1 MSEVLKKFNGII
13 LAAGFSMRMNEW
25 KPQVKINGI
34 PMAIHSINS
43 MIQFCEKL
51 ILVGG
56 FNYSELNELIRSHSV
71 LINGNLENIIVIENK
86 KYLNGMLSSVKCG
99 LSLAGKSADG
109 IFILPG
115 DMPFVSAKTFAD
127 MVLQFSDDKYD
138 VFIPAV
144 LLNSSDGNNG
154 KPIKKGHP
162 VLINS
167 EIVKTLLEDE
177 QEVNFRNILKKFR
190 QKICMVEDEGI
201 FLDIDNSIDLAKA
214 AKYFEKI
221 IMKKEALID

>member
-1 MSEVLKKFNGII
+1 MSEVIKKFNGII
-13 LAAGFSMRMNEW
+13 LSAGLSMRMNKW

-34 PMAIHSINS
+34 PMIIYSINS

-56 FNYSELNELIRSHSV
+56 FNYSELNELIKNNSD

-86 KYLNGMLSSVKCG
+86 KYLSGMLSSVKCG
-99 LSLAGKSADG
+99 ISLSGKSADG

-115 DMPFVSAKTFAD
+115 DMPFVSAKTFVN
-127 MVLQFSDDKYD
+127 MILQFSDDKYD
-138 VFIPAV
+138 VFLPAV
-144 LLNSSDGNNG
+144 LLNSSEGNNG

-167 EIVKTLLEDE
+167 EIVKTILEDE

-190 QKICMVEDEGI
+190 QKICMVEDEGVC
-201 FLDIDNSIDLAKA
+201 LDIDNNIDLAIA
-214 AKYFEKI
+214 AGYFEKKI
-221 IMKKEALID
+221 LKKEALID

>member
-1 MSEVLKKFNGII
+1 
-13 LAAGFSMRMNEW
+13 MRMNKW

-34 PMAIHSINS
+34 PMIIYSINS

-56 FNYSELNELIRSHSV
+56 FNYSELNELIKNNSD

-86 KYLNGMLSSVKCG
+86 KYLSGMLSSVKCG
-99 LSLAGKSADG
+99 ISLSGKSADG

-115 DMPFVSAKTFAD
+115 DMPFVSAKTFVN
-127 MVLQFSDDKYD
+127 MILQFSDDKYD
-138 VFIPAV
+138 VFLPAV
-144 LLNSSDGNNG
+144 LLNSSEGNNG

-167 EIVKTLLEDE
+167 EIVKTILEDE

-190 QKICMVEDEGI
+190 QKICMVEDEGVC
-201 FLDIDNSIDLAKA
+201 LDIDNNIDLAIA
-214 AKYFEKI
+214 AGYFEKKI
-221 IMKKEALID
+221 LKKEALID